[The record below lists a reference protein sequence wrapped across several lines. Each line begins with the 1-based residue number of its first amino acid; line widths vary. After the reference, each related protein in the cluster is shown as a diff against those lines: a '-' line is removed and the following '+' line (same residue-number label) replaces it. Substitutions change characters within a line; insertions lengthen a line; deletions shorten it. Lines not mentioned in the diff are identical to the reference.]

1 MLDAQLVPEQ
11 WWLLIALFFSLG
23 DTVTRKAASLDRSGP
38 DNHLGRG
45 LGSFQCYPGPRGL
58 GLSCAVG
65 TSRRVLGD
73 RQRQQFGLLD
83 Q

>member
-1 MLDAQLVPEQ
+1 MTGEV
-11 WWLLIALFFSLG
+11 
-23 DTVTRKAASLDRSGP
+23 ASLIEVGLITT
-38 DNHLGRG
+38 LGKG

-65 TSRRVLGD
+65 TWRRVLGG
-73 RQRQQFGLLD
+73 RQRQQLGLLD